1 MNDARRKK
9 LLDAIELLKDR
20 QQQLHNISTEAW
32 EKQDRLPETEEF
44 YSLRNHLS
52 DASEALDEAEAIL
65 EGLIE
70 DTEKVLTE
78 QAAPKQSSSSNN
90 EFTEEERAKE
100 IEADK
105 LPEKQ
110 LSRVAIWWRMFV
122 LLLVF
127 LPLVFFLLY
136 LWLIHDDGAYLG
148 LAAILFIVAVVLLAV
163 LMNKWAKIP
172 DGEELQGT
180 YDSRPG
186 IHPTTEIM
194 AGMMGAEMLHRAA
207 ERERQEAEKQRYE
220 SLYWQ
225 ESIRDKNPRHDFDY
239 DHEDD
244 WLGTD

>member
-9 LLDAIELLKDR
+9 LLEAVNLLKDR

-44 YSLRNHLS
+44 YSLRSHLS
-52 DASEALDEAEAIL
+52 DASDALDEAEAIL
-65 EGLIE
+65 EGVIE
-70 DTEKVLTE
+70 DTEKALTE
-78 QAAPKQSSSSNN
+78 QAAPEQSSSIND
-90 EFTEEERAKE
+90 EFTEEERVKE
-100 IEADK
+100 IKEDK

-110 LSRVAIWWRMFV
+110 LSRVAIWWRMFFV
-122 LLLVF
+122 LLVF

-180 YDSRPG
+180 YDSRPR

>member
-9 LLDAIELLKDR
+9 LLEALDLLKDR

-32 EKQDRLPETEEF
+32 EKQDRLPETEEL
-44 YSLRNHLS
+44 YSLRSHLS
-52 DASEALDEAEAIL
+52 DASDALDEAEAIL
-65 EGLIE
+65 EGVIE
-70 DTEKVLTE
+70 DTEKALAEQATPEQLSSINDELTE
-78 QAAPKQSSSSNN
+78 EKV
-90 EFTEEERAKE
+90 KE
-100 IEADK
+100 IKEDK

-110 LSRVAIWWRMFV
+110 LSRGALFWRIFFV
-122 LLLVF
+122 SLVYVPLLL
-127 LPLVFFLLY
+127 LL
-136 LWLIHDDGAYLG
+136 LWLWIENDDNVYLG
-148 LAAILFIVAVVLLAV
+148 FAAFFFVFGAIILAV
-163 LMNKWAKIP
+163 LWDKWDKTPI
-172 DGEELQGT
+172 DKDLQGT

-207 ERERQEAEKQRYE
+207 ERERQEAEMQRYE

>member
-9 LLDAIELLKDR
+9 LLEAVNLLKDR

-44 YSLRNHLS
+44 YSLRSHLS
-52 DASEALDEAEAIL
+52 DASDALDEAEAIL
-65 EGLIE
+65 EGVIE
-70 DTEKVLTE
+70 DTEKALTE
-78 QAAPKQSSSSNN
+78 QAAPEQSSSIND
-90 EFTEEERAKE
+90 EFTEEERVKE
-100 IEADK
+100 IKEDK

-110 LSRVAIWWRMFV
+110 LSRVAIWWRMFF
-122 LLLVF
+122 LFLVF
-127 LPLVFFLLY
+127 IPLMFFLIY
-136 LWLIHDDGAYLG
+136 LWVEHDDGVYLAF
-148 LAAILFIVAVVLLAV
+148 AAFFFIVGVILLAV

-172 DGEELQGT
+172 DDTNTERT
-180 YDSRPG
+180 YHSQSG

>member
-9 LLDAIELLKDR
+9 LLEAVNLLKDR

-44 YSLRNHLS
+44 YSLRSHLS
-52 DASEALDEAEAIL
+52 DASDALDEAEAIL
-65 EGLIE
+65 EGVIE
-70 DTEKVLTE
+70 DTEKALTE
-78 QAAPKQSSSSNN
+78 QAAPEQSSSIND
-90 EFTEEERAKE
+90 EFTEERVKE
-100 IEADK
+100 IKEDK

-110 LSRVAIWWRMFV
+110 LSRVAIWWRMFL
-122 LLLVF
+122 LLLV
-127 LPLVFFLLY
+127 LVPLLFFLVY
-136 LWLIHDDGAYLG
+136 LWLIHDDGVYIG
-148 LAAILFIVAVVLLAV
+148 FAAFFFIMGVILLAV
-163 LMNKWAKIP
+163 LMNKWDKTPI
-172 DGEELQGT
+172 DKDIQGT
-180 YDSRPG
+180 YDSSSRIDPA
-186 IHPTTEIM
+186 TELM
-194 AGMMGAEMLHRAA
+194 AGIMGAEMIHRAA